1 MTSSL
6 FQPPFLKKGARVG
19 IVATARKISMEELMP
34 SLKMLESWGLEPV
47 IGESIGAEEHQFAGN
62 DKLRANDL
70 QQMLNRP
77 DISAIICARGGYGTV
92 RIMEQLDFTAFMR
105 NPKWIVGFS
114 DVTVLHNT
122 LNQVIGVQSIHGP
135 LMSTLATGTETAAQ
149 SLRSALFG
157 EKISYQIEA
166 HRLNCFGQAEGNLVG
181 GNLSLLYSLTG
192 TSTVIATTGKVLFL
206 EDLDEYLYH
215 IDRMMMNLKMA
226 NKLKGLSAVI
236 VGGMTEM
243 KDNNIPFGKNAEEII
258 YEYIKPLDIPLVF
271 NFPAGHIKNNM
282 ALYFGRSIQVQVS
295 AEKIAVAY

>member
-181 GNLSLLYSLTG
+181 GNLSLLYALTG

>member
-1 MTSSL
+1 MTPSL

-166 HRLNCFGQAEGNLVG
+166 HPLNCFGQAEGNWVG
-181 GNLSLLYSLTG
+181 GNLSLLYALTG

-226 NKLKGLSAVI
+226 NKLKGLHAVI